1 MDKAVPFGQHAP
13 VATLCPRCDGQGSVT
28 RMIVA
33 EWPDPFWVCD
43 ECEAVWL
50 GDEIAP
56 TPDGALETLFAQ
68 WGHSTH
74 WDGMEPAHE

>member
-1 MDKAVPFGQHAP
+1 
-13 VATLCPRCDGQGSVT
+13 
-28 RMIVA
+28 MIVA